1 MHDMTHYCVESVL
14 GFDRGFYGL
23 LAEGW
28 DISDFGKP
36 ENKGLDFSEAGL
48 VEVVVG
54 MFDLERMS
62 GERGD
67 AEDLAAKIASYYESR
82 GRPCPDI
89 TVTQAHIDQI
99 RALRARLFEQWR
111 GLPAGESM
119 ELEFNRQSA
128 PRADT
133 RHRARA

>member
-1 MHDMTHYCVESVL
+1 MPSRRVL
-14 GFDRGFYGL
+14 GLERGFYGL

-36 ENKGLDFSEAGL
+36 ETRPQDFSEAGF

-67 AEDLAAKIASYYESR
+67 AQDMEAKIASYYESR
-82 GRPCPDI
+82 SQPRPDI
-89 TVTQAHIDQI
+89 PVTQAHIDEI

-111 GLPAGESM
+111 ELPAGESM
-119 ELEFNRQSA
+119 QLEFNRQSA